1 MAGAITMAIP
11 LRRSGWQ
18 PARRAGPPFTQPQSS
33 VPPTYGAPAEAN
45 LAYERA
51 DLELDRRADHGAQ
64 PGGDR
69 PLLSAI
75 RVWGGGELVGVKGR
89 AHGSPSLSSRSST
102 TAETSGP
109 G

>member
-1 MAGAITMAIP
+1 M
-11 LRRSGWQ
+11 
-18 PARRAGPPFTQPQSS
+18 QPQSS

-75 RVWGGGELVGVKGR
+75 RVWGGWRTGWREGPR
-89 AHGSPSLSSRSST
+89 SRLPI
-102 TAETSGP
+102 AQLP
-109 G
+109 Q